1 MKKVLMSEE
10 ELPKKWYNA
19 LPDLPEPLDPPLNPA
34 TKKPV
39 KPEELEVIFSKECV
53 EQEMSPKRFIEIPE
67 ELRQVYAM
75 WRPTPL
81 VRAYNLERAIGT
93 KAKIFYKNE
102 SVSPPGSH
110 KPNTAVAQAYYN
122 KKEGVEKLVTE
133 TGAGQWGSAL
143 SFAGAQFGMDVK
155 VYMVK
160 ASFEQKPYR
169 KSLME
174 AWGGKCYASPTDMTE
189 IGKKIRKEFPNT
201 SGSLGIAI
209 SEAVEEAATH
219 PDVKYTMGSVS
230 NHVLLHQTII
240 GLETE
245 NQLAKSGLK
254 PTVMIGCVGGG
265 SNFGGFILP
274 FLPRKLEGESI
285 RFIAVEPKACPTFT
299 RGRFRYDYGDTGKV
313 TPLFKMYTLGS
324 SFIPPAIHAGG
335 LRYHGDSPIL
345 SLLVKRGLIETQAY
359 YQREVFEA
367 GILFARTEG
376 ILPAPE
382 TNHAIKAVIEEAK
395 KASKDD
401 VIIFNFSG
409 HGHFDLAAYDAF
421 FRGELKDYEYPEEE
435 IEKAMEKLPKI

>member
-19 LPDLPEPLDPPLNPA
+19 LPDLPEPLDPPLNPV

-39 KPEELEVIFSKECV
+39 KPEELEVIFAKECV

-67 ELRQVYAM
+67 ELRQVYAT

-81 VRAYNLERAIGT
+81 VRAYNLEKAIGT

-122 KKEGVEKLVTE
+122 KKEGIKKLVTE

-160 ASFEQKPYR
+160 VSFEQKPYR
-169 KSLME
+169 KFLME

-189 IGKKIRKEFPNT
+189 IGRRIRKEFPNT

-219 PDVKYTMGSVS
+219 PDTKYAIGSVS
-230 NHVLLHQTII
+230 NHVLLHQTVI

-245 NQLAKSGLK
+245 NQLAKLGLK

-274 FLPRKLEGESI
+274 FLSKKLEGENI

-324 SFIPPAIHAGG
+324 SFVPPAIHAGG
-335 LRYHGDSPIL
+335 LRYHGDAPIL
-345 SLLVKRGLIETQAY
+345 SLLVKHGLIEAQAY

-401 VIIFNFSG
+401 VIVFNFSG